1 MANPRVKAF
10 MRWLLV
16 VDRPIPLRT
25 AAELSAEVERNY
37 RWNFAV
43 NLMDGAMFWLGLSFM
58 SSATIMP
65 LFVSKLTASQLT
77 IGLIGVIAN
86 SGWFLPQ
93 LFTANLVQRLPRM
106 KPVAVNLGFFTERL
120 PVWLLPLAAL
130 LAVQAPGL
138 ALALFFL
145 GYAGHALGAGLVA
158 TAWQDLLARIFPVT
172 RRGRF
177 FGLTTFVGNATGALG
192 ATFSAWLLTV
202 LVFPGNF
209 VAAFSIAAFFIT
221 LSWFFL
227 ALAREPEQPIAAPQQ
242 NNHQFWNGLRAILWQ
257 DANFRRF
264 VIARLLVVLGGMGGG
279 FVTVAAV
286 RRWGV
291 PDGVVGFYTLTYMV
305 GQAVGTLASG
315 FLADRLGHK
324 LPFTLGVVAGMAG
337 YVLAWLAPSPT
348 WYYVVFLLLG
358 MALGAAVVSGTM
370 IALEFSAPHLRP
382 TYVGLINTAM
392 GIVGILSPLLGAW
405 LAGRS
410 YELLFAISAAFTL
423 AGLVA
428 LVWGVREPRLLP
440 GQTASPSP

>member
-1 MANPRVKAF
+1 

-16 VDRPIPLRT
+16 VDRPIPQRT
-25 AAELSAEVERNY
+25 ALEISAEVEHNY

-43 NLMDGAMFWLGLSFM
+43 NLMDGATFWLGLSFM

-65 LFVSKLTASQLT
+65 LFVSKLTTSQLA

-93 LFTANLVQRLPRM
+93 LFTANFVQRLPRM
-106 KPVAVNLGFFTERL
+106 KPMVVNLGFFTERL

-130 LAVQAPGL
+130 LAVEAPKL
-138 ALALFFL
+138 ALALLFL

-158 TAWQDLLARIFPVT
+158 TAWQDLLARVFPVT

-177 FGLTTFVGNATGALG
+177 FGLATFVGNSAGALG
-192 ATFSAWLLTV
+192 ATFSAWLLTM
-202 LVFPGNF
+202 LAFPGNF

-221 LSWFFL
+221 LSWAFL
-227 ALAREPEQPIAAPQQ
+227 ALTREPEQAIAAPRQ
-242 NNHQFWNGLRAILWQ
+242 NSQQFWSGLRAILRQ

-291 PDGVVGFYTLTYMV
+291 PDGVVGLYTLAYMV

-324 LPFTLGVVAGMAG
+324 LPFTLGVVAGVAG
-337 YVLAWLAPSPT
+337 YALAWLAPAPA

-358 MALGAAVVSGTM
+358 TALGAAVVSGTM

-382 TYVGLINTAM
+382 TYVGLVNTAM
-392 GIVGILSPLLGAW
+392 GVMGILSPLLGAW
-405 LAGRS
+405 LASRS
-410 YELLFAISAAFTL
+410 YDLLFAISTAFTL

-428 LVWGVREPRLLP
+428 LVWGVREPRRLQA
-440 GQTASPSP
+440 QTVSPTP